1 MSIASTKLMGG
12 LGNYMFQISAAY
24 SIAKRDGKELICDY
38 SDHMVPHKPFSEY
51 TNNLFRKIKFSNNVG
66 KYTHVGESGFNY
78 KILPKIEGSVRLNGY
93 FQSEKYFKEIR
104 NEILNLFDLP
114 EDIKK
119 KVEGKYKGLLKQDTC
134 SLHVRRGDYLGLPNH
149 HPTQTI
155 EYYNDSI
162 NIIGLDKTFVIFSD
176 DINWCKENLDF
187 IPNKFFISGNEDYE
201 DMYLMSLCNH
211 NIIANSTFS
220 WWGAWLNKNDTKK
233 VIAPKQW
240 FGVSNSHLDTSDLY
254 CEKWITI

>member
-119 KVEGKYKGLLKQDTC
+119 KVEDKYKGILKQDTC

-155 EYYNDSI
+155 EYYKESV

-176 DINWCKENLDF
+176 DINWCKEN
-187 IPNKFFISGNEDYE
+187 
-201 DMYLMSLCNH
+201 
-211 NIIANSTFS
+211 
-220 WWGAWLNKNDTKK
+220 
-233 VIAPKQW
+233 
-240 FGVSNSHLDTSDLY
+240 
-254 CEKWITI
+254 